1 MLKGDRLKRIKNVS
15 FVACSDVVV
24 GFEAQ
29 KWLLGTSHYL
39 SPGGEG
45 GKGWGGM
52 EDSFGDH
59 MVFKG
64 NGGRINHDQKSIKGG
79 PEILQRG
86 IR

>member
-1 MLKGDRLKRIKNVS
+1 MQRRS
-15 FVACSDVVV
+15 SRFWSTEVVV
-24 GFEAQ
+24 GNQSLFIPG
-29 KWLLGTSHYL
+29 WG
-39 SPGGEG
+39 GGEG
-45 GKGWGGM
+45 LGGM

-79 PEILQRG
+79 LEILQKG

>member
-1 MLKGDRLKRIKNVS
+1 M
-15 FVACSDVVV
+15 
-24 GFEAQ
+24 
-29 KWLLGTSHYL
+29 LGTSHYL
-39 SPGGEG
+39 SPGVEGGGEG
-45 GKGWGGM
+45 LGGM

-79 PEILQRG
+79 LEILQRG

>member
-1 MLKGDRLKRIKNVS
+1 M
-15 FVACSDVVV
+15 VV
-24 GFEAQ
+24 GNQSLFIPE
-29 KWLLGTSHYL
+29 W
-39 SPGGEG
+39 GGG

-79 PEILQRG
+79 LLYYREG
-86 IR
+86 SA

>member
-15 FVACSDVVV
+15 FVACSDVVSFCSTEVVV
-24 GFEAQ
+24 GNQSSFI
-29 KWLLGTSHYL
+29 LGWG
-39 SPGGEG
+39 GGEG
-45 GKGWGGM
+45 LGGM

-79 PEILQRG
+79 LEILQRG

>member
-1 MLKGDRLKRIKNVS
+1 M
-15 FVACSDVVV
+15 VV
-24 GFEAQ
+24 GNQSLFIP
-29 KWLLGTSHYL
+29 GCGGG
-39 SPGGEG
+39 GGEG
-45 GKGWGGM
+45 LGGM

-79 PEILQRG
+79 LEILQRG

>member
-1 MLKGDRLKRIKNVS
+1 M
-15 FVACSDVVV
+15 VV
-24 GFEAQ
+24 GNQSLFI
-29 KWLLGTSHYL
+29 
-39 SPGGEG
+39 PGWG
-45 GKGWGGM
+45 GGGRVEGGM

-79 PEILQRG
+79 LEILQRG